1 MLYLHFTQEGARH
14 YRTNPGTFLD
24 ENVYHSVA
32 NLIHYF
38 YIIDEDPNRSLT
50 QIQIRTCHYTK
61 PKKICVLIP
70 GKYQCHINDLSFQ
83 VMLPT
88 ETAVGWNMLIDKIS
102 LSEEEKAKR
111 ERITQTFPVSSIL
124 QPA

>member
-1 MLYLHFTQEGARH
+1 
-14 YRTNPGTFLD
+14 
-24 ENVYHSVA
+24 
-32 NLIHYF
+32 
-38 YIIDEDPNRSLT
+38 
-50 QIQIRTCHYTK
+50 
-61 PKKICVLIP
+61 
-70 GKYQCHINDLSFQ
+70 
-83 VMLPT
+83 MLPT